1 MSRRPSVAILGATGH
16 VGRVLT
22 VALADRYDLTLYVRR
37 PKEAIAFARAECA
50 EAVVGVSPINQFG
63 YPQCGVRSRAHDAVL
78 NCVGFGNPAMLGD
91 SEADVFA
98 LTEEFDG
105 LTFRYLAAH
114 SESRLI
120 SFSSGAAYGGTFEEP
135 AGESSWAKYAANCL
149 GPGALYG
156 LTKLASEAR
165 HRSTP
170 DYPIVDLRLF
180 GLFSRHIDPSAR
192 YLMNSVVSAIVEGT
206 TLVTSS
212 EDIVRDYVDPS
223 DLARL
228 VTAIIGAEP
237 MNEVFD
243 VYSVEPVRKFAL
255 LDIFAQ
261 RYGLTF
267 IVEPETV
274 VRSATGSKLNYYSTN
289 RRASVVG
296 YTPRFTSI
304 EALLRETDAV
314 LRILEMRT

>member
-1 MSRRPSVAILGATGH
+1 
-16 VGRVLT
+16 
-22 VALADRYDLTLYVRR
+22 
-37 PKEAIAFARAECA
+37 
-50 EAVVGVSPINQFG
+50 
-63 YPQCGVRSRAHDAVL
+63 VL